1 MDCLGQGVLCAY
13 LWERIVLTIL
23 VQEDSAL
30 CGSTICDFGRGLC
43 EWRKREEYCM
53 RAFPFLTTDVMSLA
67 TSGLGPDFPTAMDYN
82 LEF

>member
-1 MDCLGQGVLCAY
+1 MDYLGQGVLCAY

-53 RAFPFLTTDVMSLA
+53 RAFLSVLDHGCDV
-67 TSGLGPDFPTAMDYN
+67 TSYFGSRP
-82 LEF
+82 

>member
-13 LWERIVLTIL
+13 PWGRIVLTIL

-43 EWRKREEYCM
+43 ERRKGEEYPACM
-53 RAFPFLTTDVMSLA
+53 REFLSVLDHECNV
-67 TSGLGPDFPTAMDYN
+67 TSYFRFRP
-82 LEF
+82 